1 MIMLPVNIGS
11 ITDLD
16 SQKKNT
22 EMPNKTSSLK

>member
-22 EMPNKTSSLK
+22 EMPNKTSILK